1 MVQVEVVRRQRQAV
15 RRRKRNL
22 VYTGLQA
29 FRLDNRCSHLRQVAL
44 NPTILHLYAKLSM
57 NRNHRVLVRKTEVPS
72 KKKYTKRS
80 RNVMGHVHV
89 GVVRQYSSI

>member
-1 MVQVEVVRRQRQAV
+1 
-15 RRRKRNL
+15 
-22 VYTGLQA
+22 
-29 FRLDNRCSHLRQVAL
+29 
-44 NPTILHLYAKLSM
+44 M

-72 KKKYTKRS
+72 KKKYTKRG

>member
-1 MVQVEVVRRQRQAV
+1 
-15 RRRKRNL
+15 
-22 VYTGLQA
+22 
-29 FRLDNRCSHLRQVAL
+29 
-44 NPTILHLYAKLSM
+44 M